1 MRALAVV
8 AALGAPTVAG
18 AQDIGFTY
26 IEGGYIAGFVND
38 VEESGTFTD
47 NGTFELETD
56 SGGGGF
62 IGGGWEFRENMH
74 LFGEYSSASQELEIS
89 DGIDTDESDFD
100 VVRWRVGV
108 GYAYP
113 YSPTASFYGRLSFDS
128 AEFKDVRVAGFDLDV
143 DDDGIGGEVGMIWT
157 ATPAFHLQGHVRYT
171 SVGEVVTE
179 GSDTFD
185 SDTLEPGSA
194 VHVLSFSSPLPLPLE
209 GAWPRSP
216 CGGLRT
222 AGAPQHTTAIDLS
235 ISERL
240 DTKQYGS
247 MHNSIATE
255 SALSASSVST
265 ILIQIKLRG

>member
-128 AEFKDVRVAGFDLDV
+128 AEFKDVRRHDLDGDASV
-143 DDDGIGGEVGMIWT
+143 PPAGPRALHVGRRGRYRGLR
-157 ATPAFHLQGHVRYT
+157 HLRLRHADRP
-171 SVGEVVTE
+171 ER
-179 GSDTFD
+179 
-185 SDTLEPGSA
+185 
-194 VHVLSFSSPLPLPLE
+194 PLE
-209 GAWPRSP
+209 LPA
-216 CGGLRT
+216 
-222 AGAPQHTTAIDLS
+222 
-235 ISERL
+235 
-240 DTKQYGS
+240 
-247 MHNSIATE
+247 
-255 SALSASSVST
+255 
-265 ILIQIKLRG
+265 